1 MRRIVATLC
10 VGILGLASGAVSA
23 VTLLDDTRILF
34 DRGSLGSREI
44 YVTNIDGTNETNLTN
59 NAVDD
64 FSPSW
69 SPDGSQIVFF
79 SNRDGG
85 DDLFIMDADGLNP
98 INVTGPVTVAADAD
112 PSWSPDGTRIAFVA
126 AFDVWVINVDGTGL
140 VNLTTLTDNG
150 AGDGLGTN
158 SAWSPDSARIVFGS
172 QRDGDWEIYTMNADG
187 SDVVQLTDNDVDDFM
202 PAWSPDGLRI
212 VWSSVAGTAT
222 ELWVMDVND
231 PDGLTQRTTTGKG
244 NYAPDWSPDGT
255 RICVSSNRDGDWDIF
270 TMNADG
276 TAPQN
281 IASAAGNDSGPAWS
295 PFLVPMVTVT
305 APIAG
310 QEFPP
315 GTTAADLTT
324 AALRHAAPGHWHW
337 QLDAPF
343 PDSGAAGGNHV
354 DSGVLTDTITGLGR
368 V

>member
-172 QRDGDWEIYTMNADG
+172 QRDGDWEIY
-187 SDVVQLTDNDVDDFM
+187 
-202 PAWSPDGLRI
+202 
-212 VWSSVAGTAT
+212 
-222 ELWVMDVND
+222 
-231 PDGLTQRTTTGKG
+231 
-244 NYAPDWSPDGT
+244 
-255 RICVSSNRDGDWDIF
+255 
-270 TMNADG
+270 
-276 TAPQN
+276 
-281 IASAAGNDSGPAWS
+281 
-295 PFLVPMVTVT
+295 
-305 APIAG
+305 
-310 QEFPP
+310 
-315 GTTAADLTT
+315 
-324 AALRHAAPGHWHW
+324 
-337 QLDAPF
+337 
-343 PDSGAAGGNHV
+343 
-354 DSGVLTDTITGLGR
+354 
-368 V
+368 